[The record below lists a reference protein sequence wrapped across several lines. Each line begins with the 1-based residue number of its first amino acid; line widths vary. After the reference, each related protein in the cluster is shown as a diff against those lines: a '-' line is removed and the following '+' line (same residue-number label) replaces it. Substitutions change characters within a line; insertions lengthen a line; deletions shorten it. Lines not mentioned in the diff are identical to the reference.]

1 MRSLARAAATLAL
14 LLAHAGAPARAQ
26 EGGRPSRPAAR
37 ESTRA
42 AAASGRAH
50 PAPARPSGP
59 PAKPQQSAAA
69 EGDNPAVVRLRFAWP
84 AAANVQATQRRTR
97 VRTGHEPSTT
107 TTRFTQRLE
116 RRDGAL
122 RISTAGTTWEGDAPY
137 RGPPG
142 AVDGVMRAAETVVQ
156 VVSPEGE
163 FQGLEGVEALRPAM
177 ARLLEGSVPPE
188 QVERALGFAEAAMQA
203 QAREMWNLAVGFWI
217 GADLE
222 LGERYGMR
230 AEAEVPLAGA
240 KAEFEQEFSVRRR
253 VPCSARH
260 PEERCVEVTLRS
272 APDPA
277 ALPGLTRAVVAQL
290 AGPDARLPEEALREL
305 VVENELLL
313 VTEPETLLPHRFVW
327 TRSVRATIA
336 GGEDGKGEPQV
347 LEQVDRSE
355 ADYRY
360 DPPAGKKPA
369 RKAKRAAG

>member
-1 MRSLARAAATLAL
+1 MRSLARAAAALAL
-14 LLAHAGAPARAQ
+14 LVAHASASARAE
-26 EGGRPSRPAAR
+26 EGGRPPRPAAR
-37 ESTRA
+37 VRTRA
-42 AAASGRAH
+42 AAAS
-50 PAPARPSGP
+50 APSDAAAARPPGVP
-59 PAKPQQSAAA
+59 TKLQSIPA
-69 EGDNPAVVRLRFAWP
+69 EGADPAVVQLRFAWP
-84 AAANVQATQRRTR
+84 AAAEVQATQRRTR
-97 VRTGHEPSTT
+97 RRTGHAPSTT

-230 AEAEVPLAGA
+230 TEAEVPLVGA
-240 KAEFEQEFSVRRR
+240 KTEFEQEFSLRRR

-260 PEERCVEVTLRS
+260 PEEKCVELTLRS

-277 ALPGLTRAVVAQL
+277 ALPALARAVVAQL
-290 AGPDARLPEEALREL
+290 AGPDAKLPAEALREL

-336 GGEDGKGEPQV
+336 GEDAEGEPRV

-360 DPPAGKKPA
+360 DPPPRKKPA
-369 RKAKRAAG
+369 RKAKRAAVRS

>member
-69 EGDNPAVVRLRFAWP
+69 EGDDPAVVRLRFAWP

-188 QVERALGFAEAAMQA
+188 QVERALGFAEAAM
-203 QAREMWNLAVGFWI
+203 RG
-217 GADLE
+217 
-222 LGERYGMR
+222 
-230 AEAEVPLAGA
+230 AGA
-240 KAEFEQEFSVRRR
+240 RDVEPRGGLLDRRGPR
-253 VPCSARH
+253 ARRALRH
-260 PEERCVEVTLRS
+260 ARRGGGAARRGARRSSSRSSRCGGACRARRAIPRS
-272 APDPA
+272 AA
-277 ALPGLTRAVVAQL
+277 SR
-290 AGPDARLPEEALREL
+290 
-305 VVENELLL
+305 
-313 VTEPETLLPHRFVW
+313 
-327 TRSVRATIA
+327 
-336 GGEDGKGEPQV
+336 
-347 LEQVDRSE
+347 
-355 ADYRY
+355 
-360 DPPAGKKPA
+360 
-369 RKAKRAAG
+369 

>member
-1 MRSLARAAATLAL
+1 MRSLARAAAAL
-14 LLAHAGAPARAQ
+14 VLVSAPCGAFASGVAGGSPGGPPDASRPTRAVERAPARSA
-26 EGGRPSRPAAR
+26 
-37 ESTRA
+37 
-42 AAASGRAH
+42 
-50 PAPARPSGP
+50 PAPLPGAGTPPQPSP
-59 PAKPQQSAAA
+59 DTLADPSL
-69 EGDNPAVVRLRFAWP
+69 VRLRFGWP
-84 AAANVQATQRRTR
+84 AAGEVQTTQRRTR
-97 VRTGHEPSTT
+97 LRTGQAPSAT

-122 RISTAGTTWEGDAPY
+122 RISTAGTTWDGDAPY
-137 RGPPG
+137 PGPPG
-142 AVDGVMRAAETVVQ
+142 AVDGVLRASEEVVQ

-163 FQGLEGVEALRPAM
+163 FRGLEGVEALRPAM
-177 ARLLEGSVPPE
+177 ARLLEGAVPPD
-188 QVERALGFAEAAMQA
+188 QVERALGFAEAVMQA

-230 AEAEVPLAGA
+230 TEAEVPLVGT

-260 PEERCVEVTLRS
+260 PDERCVEVTLRS

-277 ALPGLTRAVVAQL
+277 ALPGLTRAVIAQL
-290 AGPDARLPEEALREL
+290 AGPDAKLPEEALREL

-313 VTEPETLLPHRFVW
+313 VTEPATLRPHRFVW

-336 GGEDGKGEPQV
+336 DGDGSGEPRV

-355 ADYRY
+355 SDYRY
-360 DPPAGKKPA
+360 DPPARKKPA
-369 RKAKRAAG
+369 RKAKRAASRS